1 MEENRNPRRIQA
13 VDHAFE
19 ILETLRDHDGLTVS
33 GLASEVDLTPGTVH
47 THLTTMQAHGVVQK
61 TDDEY
66 LVGMFMIPFGEH
78 VRNNS
83 RLFRAAKTEV
93 DDLAKE
99 TGESVHL
106 VVETLGCEV
115 LLYEEFGESAVGEDL
130 YLRNKGSPGRN
141 LHCSAAGKAILA
153 HVSDEKRNAI
163 LEGYDLTPHTT
174 NTITDE
180 ATLREE
186 LQEIRED
193 HVARNDEEQIE
204 GVRAVG
210 YPIRHREEVLG
221 AISLSAPT
229 SRLQGEQFQRTI
241 PELVAKTANIIEVE
255 FQIQ

>member
-1 MEENRNPRRIQA
+1 MEHNRNPRRIQA

-19 ILETLRDHDGLTVS
+19 ILKALRDHGGLTVS
-33 GLASEVDLTPGTVH
+33 ELANEVDLTPGTVH
-47 THLTTMQAHGVVQK
+47 THLTTMQEHGVVQNTGDK
-61 TDDEY
+61 Y
-66 LVGMFMIPFGEH
+66 QVGMFMIPFGEH

-93 DDLAKE
+93 DDLARE

-106 VVETLGCEV
+106 VVETLGREV
-115 LLYEEFGESAVGEDL
+115 LLYEEFGENAVGEDL
-130 YLRNKGSPGRN
+130 YLRNKGSPGYN

-153 HVSDEKRNAI
+153 HVSEEKRNAI
-163 LEGYDLTPHTT
+163 LDGYDLTPQTT

-186 LQEIRED
+186 LQEIHKE
-193 HVARNDEEQIE
+193 HVARNDEEQID

-210 YPIRHREEVLG
+210 CPIRHREEVLG

-229 SRLQGEQFQRTI
+229 SRLQGEQFQSTI
-241 PELVAKTANIIEVE
+241 PDLVAKSANIIEVE